1 MHLSASDGLPHQVI
15 NTFDIQPMELA
26 VRWYGLGTESEP
38 PQALDGPCG
47 ESGALMKGVIF
58 ADDQTLLHALE
69 ELRGAAGPAATAPTS
84 HYHLYYSIEV
94 STGADRQVAVREG
107 AQRLR
112 QAAARHAAI
121 ERLERLS
128 GGGAPGTALE
138 RQRGGSRDDEMGAP
152 RDGSRYESRDY
163 EMSEPPE
170 EGDEDEDEDEE
181 AEMKRAIEL
190 SLRDAGGGTDDGG
203 PDGVGGSVGDGGG
216 GDGGDGGDGGGGGG
230 GGDDDI
236 IIPLGRHSD
245 AASSAAN
252 LPICRQSAAVEAAAA
267 LVRAAAVAAD
277 ARPALPPVQR
287 VSSMPLVSQTPL
299 TLPSVA
305 EVAALRAEFRQMAC
319 MPQLAAGWVD
329 EDEDE
334 AQAEGGGAHDG
345 ARTRVATLEMAREA
359 AQDSAFAEE
368 QQQCADAIMLLWLL
382 ERRLHLG
389 SLGARHDALDAAR
402 ASDTSVASLFVS
414 ARLSEKLTMQLRHSL
429 WVVSGALP
437 KWLPVLVHR
446 CPTLFSHHSR
456 AMYVRASAFG
466 TSRALHWT
474 QMEAVAE
481 LRTAYTVEKDML
493 EAAVAAAL
501 PSHLGLPSGAMA
513 ALAAIG
519 GGGRGER
526 VSRVIFD
533 VQVSVAECC

>member
-1 MHLSASDGLPHQVI
+1 
-15 NTFDIQPMELA
+15 
-26 VRWYGLGTESEP
+26 
-38 PQALDGPCG
+38 
-47 ESGALMKGVIF
+47 
-58 ADDQTLLHALE
+58 
-69 ELRGAAGPAATAPTS
+69 
-84 HYHLYYSIEV
+84 
-94 STGADRQVAVREG
+94 
-107 AQRLR
+107 
-112 QAAARHAAI
+112 
-121 ERLERLS
+121 
-128 GGGAPGTALE
+128 
-138 RQRGGSRDDEMGAP
+138 
-152 RDGSRYESRDY
+152 
-163 EMSEPPE
+163 
-170 EGDEDEDEDEE
+170 
-181 AEMKRAIEL
+181 
-190 SLRDAGGGTDDGG
+190 
-203 PDGVGGSVGDGGG
+203 
-216 GDGGDGGDGGGGGG
+216 
-230 GGDDDI
+230 
-236 IIPLGRHSD
+236 
-245 AASSAAN
+245 
-252 LPICRQSAAVEAAAA
+252 
-267 LVRAAAVAAD
+267 
-277 ARPALPPVQR
+277 
-287 VSSMPLVSQTPL
+287 
-299 TLPSVA
+299 
-305 EVAALRAEFRQMAC
+305 
-319 MPQLAAGWVD
+319 
-329 EDEDE
+329 
-334 AQAEGGGAHDG
+334 
-345 ARTRVATLEMAREA
+345 
-359 AQDSAFAEE
+359 
-368 QQQCADAIMLLWLL
+368 MLLWLL

-414 ARLSEKLTMQLRHSL
+414 ARLSEKLTLQLRHSL

>member
-1 MHLSASDGLPHQVI
+1 
-15 NTFDIQPMELA
+15 MEPA

-170 EGDEDEDEDEE
+170 EGDEDEDEE
-181 AEMKRAIEL
+181 AEMRRAIEL

-245 AASSAAN
+245 AVSSAAN

-287 VSSMPLVSQTPL
+287 VSSMPLVSQAPL

-319 MPQLAAGWVD
+319 MPQLAAGWG
-329 EDEDE
+329 DEDE

-414 ARLSEKLTMQLRHSL
+414 ARLSEKLTLQLRHSL